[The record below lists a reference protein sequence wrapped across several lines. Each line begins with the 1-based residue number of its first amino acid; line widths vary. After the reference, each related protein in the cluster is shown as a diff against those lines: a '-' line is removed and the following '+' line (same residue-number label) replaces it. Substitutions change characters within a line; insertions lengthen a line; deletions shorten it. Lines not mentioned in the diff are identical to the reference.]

1 MTEEDIYDNFV
12 INHIGLDYT
21 VMENDKIRKKKK
33 FLWACVPRGA
43 SRLYLLIR

>member
-21 VMENDKIRKKKK
+21 VMENNKIRKKKNFCGPACPVVRAGYI
-33 FLWACVPRGA
+33 FL
-43 SRLYLLIR
+43 